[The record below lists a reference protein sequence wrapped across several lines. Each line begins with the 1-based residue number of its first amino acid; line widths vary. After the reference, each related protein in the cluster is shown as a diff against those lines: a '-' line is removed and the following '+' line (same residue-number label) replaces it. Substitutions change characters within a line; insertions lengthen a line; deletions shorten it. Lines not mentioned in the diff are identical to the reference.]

1 MRSPSKKKYK
11 LSYFVMF
18 TVFLTIMCF
27 IMVDSHIRPIL
38 YNVATHQGKVIAT
51 EVITTSVINALNS
64 ENVTYDKLV
73 VVTKSDDGTVASI
86 ETNMA
91 EINKLQSVITYNINK
106 DFKNISKR
114 NVVLN
119 TGTLS
124 GINLF
129 YGRGPEITFRL
140 EQAGYV
146 ETRLV
151 SKFTS
156 AGVNQTLHQIR
167 LEVKGNVAVIIPGFP
182 TNVDVELSYLIAE
195 TVIVGEIPDSY
206 IYITG
211 DDRGDLQKIID
222 SQKLSS

>member
-1 MRSPSKKKYK
+1 
-11 LSYFVMF
+11 
-18 TVFLTIMCF
+18 
-27 IMVDSHIRPIL
+27 MVDSHIRPIL

-73 VVTKSDDGTVASI
+73 VVTKVMMELLSI

-129 YGRGPEITFRL
+129 YGRGPEITFDWS
-140 EQAGYV
+140 
-146 ETRLV
+146 RLV
-151 SKFTS
+151 MLKQDLS
-156 AGVNQTLHQIR
+156 VNLLR
-167 LEVKGNVAVIIPGFP
+167 E
-182 TNVDVELSYLIAE
+182 
-195 TVIVGEIPDSY
+195 
-206 IYITG
+206 
-211 DDRGDLQKIID
+211 
-222 SQKLSS
+222 

>member
-27 IMVDSHIRPIL
+27 IMIDSHIRPIL
-38 YNVATHQGKVIAT
+38 YNVASHEGKVIAT

-73 VVTKSDDGTVASI
+73 NVSKNNDGTVASI

-91 EINKLQSVITYNINK
+91 EINKLQSVITYNINH
-106 DFKNISKR
+106 DFKDISKK
-114 NVVLN
+114 NVILN

-124 GINLF
+124 GINFF

-195 TVIVGEIPDSY
+195 TVIVGKIPDSY
-206 IYITG
+206 VYITG

>member
-1 MRSPSKKKYK
+1 
-11 LSYFVMF
+11 MF

-146 ETRLV
+146 EARLV